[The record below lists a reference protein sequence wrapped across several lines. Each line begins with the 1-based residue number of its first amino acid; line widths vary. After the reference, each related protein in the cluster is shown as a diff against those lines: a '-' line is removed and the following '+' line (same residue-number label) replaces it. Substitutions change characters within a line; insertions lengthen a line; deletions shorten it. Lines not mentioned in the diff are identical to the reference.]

1 MRKGK
6 MKKKVLL
13 IDGDIL
19 AYKIATSNEVDTHWG
34 DGFWTLHCDETQC
47 KFEVDAKIDDLGQS
61 LQADDYI
68 VALTDKNNFRKDVLP
83 SYKDN
88 RKQRRK
94 PMVLNALR
102 DYIMKKHN
110 GIMWKN
116 LEADDVMGILA
127 TEPCPTE
134 ERIIVSIDKDMRQI
148 PAKVSRDGETVEDIP
163 QRLADYWFMIQTLA
177 GDSTDGYTG
186 LPNVG
191 VKTAEKMIKQYTNV
205 PLLDLWKIVVGAY
218 KAKGYSKKEA
228 LQQARVAHILR
239 HNEYNRKTG
248 KVKLW
253 QIK

>member
-1 MRKGK
+1 MRKTK

-19 AYKIATSNEVDTHWG
+19 AYKIATANEVDTHWG
-34 DGFWTLHCDETQC
+34 NGFWTLHCDEIQC
-47 KFEVDAKIDDLGQS
+47 KHEVDAKIEDLGQS
-61 LQADDYI
+61 LQADDYV

-102 DYIMKKHN
+102 DYIMEKHN

-116 LEADDVMGILA
+116 LEADDVMGIMA
-127 TEPCPTE
+127 TEPHPTE
-134 ERIIVSIDKDMRQI
+134 DRIIVSIDKDMRQI
-148 PAKVSRDGETVEDIP
+148 PAKVSRDGETVEEIP

>member
-1 MRKGK
+1 

-19 AYKIATSNEVDTHWG
+19 AYKIATANEVDTHWG
-34 DGFWTLHCDETQC
+34 NGFWTLHCDEIQC
-47 KFEVDAKIDDLGQS
+47 KHEVDAKIEDLGQS
-61 LQADDYI
+61 LQADDYV

-102 DYIMKKHN
+102 DYIMEKHN

-116 LEADDVMGILA
+116 LEADDVMGIMA
-127 TEPCPTE
+127 TEPHPTE
-134 ERIIVSIDKDMRQI
+134 DRIIVSIDKDMRQI
-148 PAKVSRDGETVEDIP
+148 PAKVSRDGETVEEIP

-177 GDSTDGYTG
+177 GDSTDGYNG